1 MDRLWKPS
9 AEKDPV
15 SESWKDHLSLL
26 YLCLLTELHA
36 ECVIIL
42 EVSEQ

>member
-9 AEKDPV
+9 AEKIPV
-15 SESWKDHLSLL
+15 SESWKDHPSYP

-42 EVSEQ
+42 EVSEH